1 MNQKGLSTLQTLLWK
16 GIRIFGIV
24 VLTSGMFPNSAM
36 AATTYNLTGLGSSA
50 DINGATFLQFDP
62 IDSAGT
68 GNFDSFVRIQATGT
82 EKGYNT
88 DNAVLEFDEKSG
100 TWTHS
105 LLLSA
110 IPSVYIGGV
119 WYREFQVD
127 INETTPK
134 SYLSLNELQ
143 IFTAASPDLTIYDAG
158 TPPYPGGT
166 DPSIGAAT
174 TLVYN
179 LDAYDDATVDFD
191 YALQSGSGEA
201 DYLLLVPDD
210 NFGSDPNCVF
220 GGSSCTTYVY
230 FYSNFGD
237 PYGSDDGFEEWA
249 VSVGTARI
257 DPPDFEV
264 TKWVYDYTDKQWNE
278 TDGWDFSATV
288 EIDDPLEAVD
298 DYYWFNPV
306 AGLASG
312 PLGTTQLGTTGT
324 DGLGTALWSWWP
336 GTLAHPKS
344 LNSMLSFYEVPQ
356 SPYVFVG
363 AQCTRT
369 YSDGSTSPLVLQDA
383 AGDPYIG
390 NLTAGSPAY
399 VFYGA
404 DGIADRSSSV
414 HCDVYNN
421 KPTAVTMS
429 SFTATPEFRTI
440 LVEWQTILQTDTDG
454 FNLYRSLYENGERE
468 FLGYIP
474 VKIPEGGVAEYEYLD
489 DEVLPGKTYYYWLE
503 VVAEDT
509 NDPSPPIATAAATW
523 WWNSYIPMITR

>member
-1 MNQKGLSTLQTLLWK
+1 MNQKSLSTLQTILWK

-36 AATTYNLTGLGSSA
+36 AATTYDLTAVGSSA

-62 IDSAGT
+62 IDSGGT
-68 GNFDSFVRIQATGT
+68 GNFESFVRIQATGT
-82 EKGYNT
+82 QKGYNT

-119 WYREFQVD
+119 WFREFQVD

-143 IFTAASPDLTIYDAG
+143 IFTAASPNLTGYDAG
-158 TPPYPGGT
+158 VAPYPGGT
-166 DPSIGAAT
+166 DPSIGGAT

-179 LDAYDDATVDFD
+179 LDANDDATVDFD

-210 NFGSDPNCVF
+210 DFGSDPNCVF
-220 GGSSCTTYVY
+220 GGSGCTTYIY
-230 FYSNFGD
+230 FYSNFGV
-237 PYGSDDGFEEWA
+237 PYDSDDGFEEWA

-264 TKWVYDYTDKQWNE
+264 TKWVYDYTDKQWKE
-278 TDGWDFSATV
+278 TGGWDFSATV
-288 EIDDPLEAVD
+288 EIDDPNEAVD
-298 DYYWFNPV
+298 DYYWFNPS
-306 AGLASG
+306 ADLASI
-312 PLGTTQLGTTGT
+312 LGTTMLQTTPAGTGT
-324 DGLGTALWSWWP
+324 VLWSWWP
-336 GTLAHPKS
+336 GTLSHPKS
-344 LNSMLSFYEVPQ
+344 LDSVLSFYEVPQ

-369 YSDGSTSPLVLQDA
+369 LSDGLTTTTLELKDA

-404 DGIADRSSSV
+404 DGIADRSSKV

-429 SFTATPEFRTI
+429 SFTASPEIRTI
-440 LVEWQTILQTDTDG
+440 LVQWQTIVQTDTLG

-468 FLGYIP
+468 LLGYIP
-474 VKIPEGGVAEYEYLD
+474 VKIPDGGGAEYEYLD

-503 VVAEDT
+503 AKYINGSSEVF
-509 NDPSPPIATAAATW
+509 DPVAATW
-523 WWNSYIPMITR
+523 WWKSYIPMIRR

>member
-1 MNQKGLSTLQTLLWK
+1 MDKKGLSTLQTLLWK

-24 VLTSGMFPNSAM
+24 ILTSGMFPNSAM
-36 AATTYNLTGLGSSA
+36 AATTYDLTALGSSA

-62 IDSAGT
+62 IDSGGT
-68 GNFDSFVRIQATGT
+68 GNFDPFVRIQATGT

-88 DNAVLEFDEKSG
+88 EGVLEFDEKTG
-100 TWTHS
+100 IWTHS

-110 IPSVYIGGV
+110 IPSVYIDGV

-127 INETTPK
+127 INEVDSK

-143 IFTAASPDLTIYDAG
+143 IFTAASKTLTGYDAG

-179 LDAYDDATVDFD
+179 LDAYDDATVDFN
-191 YALQSGSGEA
+191 YALQSGSGWA

-210 NFGSDPNCVF
+210 DFNEPDPRCRF
-220 GGSSCTTYVY
+220 GGIDCPTYVY

-237 PYGSDDGFEEWA
+237 PFTSSDGFEEWA
-249 VSVGTARI
+249 VSVGTALM
-257 DPPDFEV
+257 DPPEFTV
-264 TKWVYDYTDKQWNE
+264 TKWVYDYTDKVFKE
-278 TDGWDFSATV
+278 TGGWDFSATV
-288 EIDDPLEAVD
+288 EIDDPVEAVD

-312 PLGTTQLGTTGT
+312 PLGTTQSDTTAVGTP
-324 DGLGTALWSWWP
+324 AFWSWWP
-336 GTLAHPKS
+336 GTLSHPKS
-344 LNSMLSFYEVPQ
+344 LDSVLSFYEVPQ
-356 SPYVFVG
+356 APYVFVG

-369 YSDGSTSPLVLQDA
+369 SPDGLTTTTLELKDA
-383 AGDPYIG
+383 AGNPYIG

-404 DGIADRSSSV
+404 DGIADRSSKV

-429 SFTATPEFRTI
+429 SFTASPEIRTI
-440 LVEWQTILQTDTDG
+440 LVQWQTIVQTDTLG

-468 FLGYIP
+468 LLGYIP
-474 VKIPEGGVAEYEYLD
+474 VKIPDGGGAEYEYLD

-503 VVAEDT
+503 AVDINGSSEVF
-509 NDPSPPIATAAATW
+509 DPVAATW
-523 WWNSYIPMITR
+523 WWKSYVPMITR